1 MTSWLPGGLKSSLTN
16 FKDQV
21 TNSIKDALE
30 ELDEEETDGDLLD
43 EETGR
48 DAGTRLLMAVDRL
61 RDLRQTLDQERKQ
74 VKQLKEL
81 NQNIVSDKQV
91 SLDFRTSIF

>member
-1 MTSWLPGGLKSSLTN
+1 M
-16 FKDQV
+16 
-21 TNSIKDALE
+21 E

-91 SLDFRTSIF
+91 SLDFKITSIF

>member
-1 MTSWLPGGLKSSLTN
+1 M
-16 FKDQV
+16 
-21 TNSIKDALE
+21 E

-81 NQNIVSDKQV
+81 NQNIFSDKQV
-91 SLDFRTSIF
+91 SLDFKITSIF

>member
-1 MTSWLPGGLKSSLTN
+1 M
-16 FKDQV
+16 
-21 TNSIKDALE
+21 E

-81 NQNIVSDKQV
+81 NENIGSDKQV
-91 SLDFRTSIF
+91 SLV

>member
-1 MTSWLPGGLKSSLTN
+1 M
-16 FKDQV
+16 

-91 SLDFRTSIF
+91 SLDFG

>member
-1 MTSWLPGGLKSSLTN
+1 M
-16 FKDQV
+16 

-91 SLDFRTSIF
+91 SLDFT

>member
-1 MTSWLPGGLKSSLTN
+1 M
-16 FKDQV
+16 
-21 TNSIKDALE
+21 E

-91 SLDFRTSIF
+91 SLDQIANKR

>member
-1 MTSWLPGGLKSSLTN
+1 M
-16 FKDQV
+16 

-61 RDLRQTLDQERKQ
+61 RDLRQTLDEERKQ

-91 SLDFRTSIF
+91 SLDFR

>member
-30 ELDEEETDGDLLD
+30 ELDEDETDADLLE

-48 DAGTRLLMAVDRL
+48 DPGTRLLMAVDRL

-81 NQNIVSDKQV
+81 NQNIGSDKQV
-91 SLDFRTSIF
+91 SLAYE

>member
-1 MTSWLPGGLKSSLTN
+1 M
-16 FKDQV
+16 
-21 TNSIKDALE
+21 E

-48 DAGTRLLMAVDRL
+48 DAGTRLLMALDRL

-91 SLDFRTSIF
+91 SLNFR

>member
-1 MTSWLPGGLKSSLTN
+1 M
-16 FKDQV
+16 

-91 SLDFRTSIF
+91 SLRL

>member
-1 MTSWLPGGLKSSLTN
+1 M
-16 FKDQV
+16 
-21 TNSIKDALE
+21 E

-48 DAGTRLLMAVDRL
+48 DSGTRLLMAVDRL

-91 SLDFRTSIF
+91 SLDFR

>member
-81 NQNIVSDKQV
+81 NQNIGSDKQV
-91 SLDFRTSIF
+91 SLAYE

>member
-1 MTSWLPGGLKSSLTN
+1 M
-16 FKDQV
+16 

-81 NQNIVSDKQV
+81 NQNIVSDNQV
-91 SLDFRTSIF
+91 SLDFG

>member
-1 MTSWLPGGLKSSLTN
+1 M
-16 FKDQV
+16 

-48 DAGTRLLMAVDRL
+48 DTGTRLLMAVDRL

-91 SLDFRTSIF
+91 SLDFI

>member
-1 MTSWLPGGLKSSLTN
+1 M
-16 FKDQV
+16 
-21 TNSIKDALE
+21 E

-48 DAGTRLLMAVDRL
+48 DDGTRLLMAVDRL

-91 SLDFRTSIF
+91 SLDQIANKR

>member
-1 MTSWLPGGLKSSLTN
+1 M
-16 FKDQV
+16 

-91 SLDFRTSIF
+91 SLDIRYHLYFNNC

>member
-30 ELDEEETDGDLLD
+30 ELDEEETG
-43 EETGR
+43 
-48 DAGTRLLMAVDRL
+48 
-61 RDLRQTLDQERKQ
+61 
-74 VKQLKEL
+74 
-81 NQNIVSDKQV
+81 N
-91 SLDFRTSIF
+91 FRFHEKKIIREIKKNW

>member
-30 ELDEEETDGDLLD
+30 ELDEEETG
-43 EETGR
+43 
-48 DAGTRLLMAVDRL
+48 
-61 RDLRQTLDQERKQ
+61 
-74 VKQLKEL
+74 
-81 NQNIVSDKQV
+81 N
-91 SLDFRTSIF
+91 FRFHEKKIIREIKKLVIIIINFRY

>member
-1 MTSWLPGGLKSSLTN
+1 M
-16 FKDQV
+16 

-91 SLDFRTSIF
+91 SLDFI

>member
-1 MTSWLPGGLKSSLTN
+1 M
-16 FKDQV
+16 

-48 DAGTRLLMAVDRL
+48 DDGTRLLMAVDRL

-91 SLDFRTSIF
+91 SLEFR

>member
-1 MTSWLPGGLKSSLTN
+1 M
-16 FKDQV
+16 
-21 TNSIKDALE
+21 E

-61 RDLRQTLDQERKQ
+61 RDLRQTLDEERKQ

-91 SLDFRTSIF
+91 SLDFR

>member
-1 MTSWLPGGLKSSLTN
+1 M
-16 FKDQV
+16 

-91 SLDFRTSIF
+91 SLDFR

>member
-1 MTSWLPGGLKSSLTN
+1 M
-16 FKDQV
+16 
-21 TNSIKDALE
+21 E

-81 NQNIVSDKQV
+81 NQNIGSDKQV
-91 SLDFRTSIF
+91 SLVIYE

>member
-1 MTSWLPGGLKSSLTN
+1 M
-16 FKDQV
+16 
-21 TNSIKDALE
+21 E

>member
-1 MTSWLPGGLKSSLTN
+1 M
-16 FKDQV
+16 

-48 DAGTRLLMAVDRL
+48 DDGTRLLMAVDRL

-91 SLDFRTSIF
+91 SLDFR

>member
-1 MTSWLPGGLKSSLTN
+1 M
-16 FKDQV
+16 
-21 TNSIKDALE
+21 E

-81 NQNIVSDKQV
+81 NQNIGSDKKV
-91 SLDFRTSIF
+91 SLAE

>member
-1 MTSWLPGGLKSSLTN
+1 M
-16 FKDQV
+16 
-21 TNSIKDALE
+21 E

-91 SLDFRTSIF
+91 SLDFR

>member
-1 MTSWLPGGLKSSLTN
+1 M
-16 FKDQV
+16 
-21 TNSIKDALE
+21 E

-91 SLDFRTSIF
+91 SLDFG

>member
-1 MTSWLPGGLKSSLTN
+1 M
-16 FKDQV
+16 

-91 SLDFRTSIF
+91 SLEFREHLYFNNC